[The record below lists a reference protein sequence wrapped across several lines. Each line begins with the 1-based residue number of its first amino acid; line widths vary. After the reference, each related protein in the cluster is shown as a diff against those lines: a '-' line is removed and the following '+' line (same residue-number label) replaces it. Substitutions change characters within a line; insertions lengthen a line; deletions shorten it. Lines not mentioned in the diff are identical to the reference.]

1 MPDDDKPKEACGV
14 VGIISENGSHTPSYM
29 YFALRALQHRGQE
42 SAGMA
47 VQGRNVKC
55 IKNLGL
61 VSDVFNE
68 KNLKKM
74 KGKAGIG
81 HVYYSQKLSKPENAQ
96 PHVIPTAVGD
106 IALAHNGVIV
116 NTEDL
121 KRELRIKGHVFL
133 KGAEE
138 EAMAYILAD
147 EIQRSEDII
156 KAINVMMRKLNGS
169 YCLTLLYNGRV
180 FGIRDEYG
188 IRPMCL
194 GKTKDGYAVASESVA
209 LDVLNAE
216 FLRDVGCGEVVELT
230 TEGIESHELI
240 KTEHKAHCFFEYV
253 YFSRADS
260 VLEGKNI
267 YEVRQRAGARCAEEH
282 PVDADMVI
290 PIPDSGRSHAYG
302 FAQKMEVPV
311 IEGLMKNR
319 YIGRTFIMP
328 DQKSRDISV
337 REKVNPI
344 PSVIRGKKVVLVDDS
359 IVRGT
364 TITRIVKA
372 IRDAGAKEV
381 HVRIGSPPLIA
392 PCYLGIDME
401 ERTQFLANEKTMD
414 EIRDAT
420 TADSIGYISVDG
432 VVDAIG
438 IPKRDLCLGC
448 VTDKYPLDIP
458 CEMHRFQKTLSE
470 YEE

>member
-1 MPDDDKPKEACGV
+1 M
-14 VGIISENGSHTPSYM
+14 
-29 YFALRALQHRGQE
+29 
-42 SAGMA
+42 
-47 VQGRNVKC
+47 KC

-68 KNLKKM
+68 KNLNKM

-106 IALAHNGVIV
+106 IGLAHNGVIV

-147 EIQRSEDII
+147 EMQRSEDII
-156 KAINVMMRKLNGS
+156 KAIKVLMRKLNGS
-169 YCLTLLYNGRV
+169 YCLTVLYKGRV
-180 FGIRDEYG
+180 FGIRDPYG

-194 GKTKDGYAVASESVA
+194 GKIKDGYAVVSESVA

-216 FLRDVGCGEVVELT
+216 FLRDVGCGEAVELT
-230 TEGIESHELI
+230 VEGIESHELI
-240 KTEHKAHCFFEYV
+240 KAKHRAHCFFEYV

-267 YEVRQRAGARCAEEH
+267 YEVRQRAGARCAKEH
-282 PVDADMVI
+282 PVDADLVI

-302 FAQKMEVPV
+302 FSHQTDLPV

-344 PSVIRGKKVVLVDDS
+344 PSVIKDKKVVLVDDS

-372 IRDAGAKEV
+372 VRDAGAKEV

-401 ERTQFLANEKTMD
+401 ERTQFLANEKSMD

-432 VVDAIG
+432 VVEAIG
-438 IPKRDLCLGC
+438 LPKRDLCLGC

-458 CEMHRFQKTLSE
+458 CEMHRFQKTLSD